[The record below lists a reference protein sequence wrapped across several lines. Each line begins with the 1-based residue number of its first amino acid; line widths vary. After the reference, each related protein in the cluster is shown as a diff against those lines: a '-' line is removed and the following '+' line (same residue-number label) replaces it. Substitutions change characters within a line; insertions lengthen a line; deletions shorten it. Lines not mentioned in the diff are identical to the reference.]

1 MSKYIYPAVFKQE
14 GEYFN
19 VSFPDLPGCNT
30 FGNGLKNSYYMAEDA
45 LALYLYTLEERNEDI
60 PAPCDIA
67 LIPTEEGT
75 FTSLVSCDTVS
86 YRAKR

>member
-1 MSKYIYPAVFKQE
+1 MSKYIYPAIFKQE

-19 VSFPDLPGCNT
+19 ISFPDLPGCNT
-30 FGNGLKNSYYMAEDA
+30 FGKGLMDSYDMAEDA

-60 PAPCDIA
+60 PVPCDMLSLFA
-67 LIPTEEGT
+67 EEGA

-86 YRAKR
+86 CSEK